1 MVEDERRED
10 REDEAQEGQPS
21 EKAGAPEESAPEG
34 DAEAPQGEAEQAAE
48 AEVRTAESEREA
60 EEAMAAAEPDEAP
73 AEPAEAEA
81 EPAEAEQDAEPAEG
95 EPQPPQAEERP
106 KQAAKDVPPGAEL
119 EPISIE
125 PERELSAE
133 ERARLEAEAEERA
146 RAEAEATAEAG
157 EEPAPAREPAVELES
172 DARIQATGKRKTSIA
187 RVVLRSGTGEFE
199 INKRRLEEYFPRH
212 QHQTFVRQPLLTSG
226 YEGKVDVRV
235 RVHGGGISGQAGAV
249 RHGIARALTEID
261 PELRGDLKKRGLL
274 TRDAR
279 AKERRKAGLKKAR
292 KRPQFSKR

>member
-1 MVEDERRED
+1 MAEEERRED
-10 REDEAQEGQPS
+10 REDEAQEGQPA
-21 EKAGAPEESAPEG
+21 EEAGVPEESAPEG
-34 DAEAPQGEAEQAAE
+34 DAEAPQAEADQPAEAE
-48 AEVRTAESEREA
+48 AEVPEAEGEA
-60 EEAMAAAEPDEAP
+60 EESQVAAEPDEAP
-73 AEPAEAEA
+73 AEAESEA
-81 EPAEAEQDAEPAEG
+81 P
-95 EPQPPQAEERP
+95 EERP

-146 RAEAEATAEAG
+146 RAEAEATADAG
-157 EEPAPAREPAVELES
+157 EEPAPAREPAVELET

-199 INKRRLEEYFPRH
+199 INRRSLEDYFPRH

-235 RVHGGGISGQAGAV
+235 RVHGGGIAGQAGAV

>member
-1 MVEDERRED
+1 MPEDESRET
-10 REDEAQEGQPS
+10 EQPQENPAASG
-21 EKAGAPEESAPEG
+21 
-34 DAEAPQGEAEQAAE
+34 GEAEGVAGSDAE
-48 AEVRTAESEREA
+48 RRVDAG
-60 EEAMAAAEPDEAP
+60 
-73 AEPAEAEA
+73 
-81 EPAEAEQDAEPAEG
+81 QDATQPERPDADVDEG
-95 EPQPPQAEERP
+95 PQAEEPVAEDAEEQPR
-106 KQAAKDVPPGAEL
+106 QAAKDVPPGAEL
-119 EPISIE
+119 EPIAIE

-146 RAEAEATAEAG
+146 RREAEATREAA

-172 DARIQATGKRKTSIA
+172 DRRIQATGKRKTSVA

-199 INKRRLEEYFPRH
+199 INRRSLEEYFPRH
-212 QHQTFVRQPLLTSG
+212 QHRTLVRQPLLTSG

-261 PELRGDLKKRGLL
+261 PELRGDLKRRGLL

>member
-1 MVEDERRED
+1 MAEENRPEDE
-10 REDEAQEGQPS
+10 GTQPEES
-21 EKAGAPEESAPEG
+21 GAPEESTPETPDAPES
-34 DAEAPQGEAEQAAE
+34 EAPQAEGQDAQPE
-48 AEVRTAESEREA
+48 GGA
-60 EEAMAAAEPDEAP
+60 EEAEPEAAAE
-73 AEPAEAEA
+73 EA
-81 EPAEAEQDAEPAEG
+81 EPESPEAETEEPEAA
-95 EPQPPQAEERP
+95 PAKAEEQPR
-106 KQAAKDVPPGAEL
+106 QAAKDVPPGAEL

-125 PERELSAE
+125 PERVLSAE

-146 RAEAEATAEAG
+146 RLEAEATADAG
-157 EEPAPAREPAVELES
+157 EEPGPAREPAVELPT

-187 RVVLRSGTGEFE
+187 RVVLRSGSGEFQ
-199 INKRRLEEYFPRH
+199 INRRSLDDYFPRH

-235 RVHGGGISGQAGAV
+235 RVHGGGIAGQAGAV

-261 PELRGDLKKRGLL
+261 PELRGELKRRGLL

-292 KRPQFSKR
+292 KKPQFSKR

>member
-1 MVEDERRED
+1 MADEERRED
-10 REDEAQEGQPS
+10 EQQEDQPA
-21 EKAGAPEESAPEG
+21 EEAGAAEESAPEG
-34 DAEAPQGEAEQAAE
+34 DAEAPQEEADQAAEAEVEAPQPEADQAAE

-60 EEAMAAAEPDEAP
+60 EEARAETEPAEDET
-73 AEPAEAEA
+73 EPAEAK
-81 EPAEAEQDAEPAEG
+81 
-95 EPQPPQAEERP
+95 ERP

-157 EEPAPAREPAVELES
+157 EEPAPAREPAVELDSE
-172 DARIQATGKRKTSIA
+172 ARIQATGKRKTSIA
-187 RVVLRSGTGEFE
+187 RVVLRSGTGEFQ
-199 INKRRLEEYFPRH
+199 INRRSLEDYFPRH
-212 QHQTFVRQPLLTSG
+212 QLLTSG

-235 RVHGGGISGQAGAV
+235 RVHGGGIAGQAGAV

-261 PELRGDLKKRGLL
+261 PELRGDLKRRGLL

>member
-1 MVEDERRED
+1 MADEERRED
-10 REDEAQEGQPS
+10 EGQEGQPAD
-21 EKAGAPEESAPEG
+21 EGAPPEDPVPESEQG
-34 DAEAPQGEAEQAAE
+34 DKAEAPQGETEEASAEAGGEEPAPDAEQA
-48 AEVRTAESEREA
+48 
-60 EEAMAAAEPDEAP
+60 EEAPPKAEQAP
-73 AEPAEAEA
+73 AEPAEGEGDAP
-81 EPAEAEQDAEPAEG
+81 EPA
-95 EPQPPQAEERP
+95 

-133 ERARLEAEAEERA
+133 ERARMEAEAEERA

-157 EEPAPAREPAVELES
+157 EEPAPAREPAVELDT

-187 RVVLRSGTGEFE
+187 RVVLRSGSGEFE
-199 INKRRLEEYFPRH
+199 INKRNLEDYFPRH

-235 RVHGGGISGQAGAV
+235 RVHGGGIAGQAGAV

-261 PELRGDLKKRGLL
+261 PELRGDLKRRGLL

>member
-1 MVEDERRED
+1 MAEDERQ
-10 REDEAQEGQPS
+10 EDEQQSEGT
-21 EKAGAPEESAPEG
+21 EERKRPEEQPRE
-34 DAEAPQGEAEQAAE
+34 
-48 AEVRTAESEREA
+48 ESE
-60 EEAMAAAEPDEAP
+60 PPAP
-73 AEPAEAEA
+73 AE
-81 EPAEAEQDAEPAEG
+81 
-95 EPQPPQAEERP
+95 RS
-106 KQAAKDVPPGAEL
+106 AAKTSDSEEGTPPGAEL
-119 EPISIE
+119 EPIAIE
-125 PERELSAE
+125 PQRELSAE

-157 EEPAPAREPAVELES
+157 QEPVPAREPSVELPS

-187 RVVLRSGTGEFE
+187 RVTVLAGGGAFE
-199 INKRRLEEYFPRH
+199 INRRSLEEYFPRH
-212 QHQTFVRQPLLTSG
+212 QHQALVRQPLFTSG

-235 RVHGGGISGQAGAV
+235 RVHGGGITGQAGAV

-261 PELRGDLKKRGLL
+261 PDLRGELKRRGLL